1 VLIVVLSLCVVDSIP
16 FVIPIP
22 CFIDTRL
29 LSCLDWWI
37 DGEGRG
43 SRAEVG
49 VEGNGKERKRWV
61 GTKVSERRPT

>member
-1 VLIVVLSLCVVDSIP
+1 VLIVVLSLCVVDST

-22 CFIDTRL
+22 RFIDTGI
-29 LSCLDWWI
+29 LSCLGWWI